1 MLSVNTNTGAM
12 LALQYLNKTDRELQ
26 VAQAH
31 INTGLKV
38 ASAKDDGS
46 TFAIAQNMRGEVA
59 GFHAVADSLNRGVSA
74 IDVAMSAGHT
84 ISDLLIEMKN
94 KAVASADISL
104 DTASREALN
113 ADFIALRAQINTIV
127 ENAAFNGTNLINGTV
142 SGITALASAD
152 GVNKITVTAEDMNLS
167 GAILTM
173 STQAAISTQA
183 TASAMITTINESLE
197 NVNAALARLGSGS
210 KKFAIQQGF
219 HLKTDRHVEHRHRQ
233 SGGRRP
239 RGGKRATTVL
249 AGQAA
254 TGCSGAFDRQP
265 AAADHS
271 LALPLERRS
280 HDIERRRSFRR
291 RSHRLTVQ
299 YLPASPGK
307 KFPCIGRNCRAPDGF
322 CPAESSRPR
331 SPQT

>member
-38 ASAKDDGS
+38 ATAKDDGS

-127 ENAAFNGTNLINGTV
+127 QNAAFNGTNLIDGSV

-152 GVNKITVTAEDMNLS
+152 GINKITVLAEDMNLS

-173 STQAAISTQA
+173 STLANISTQA
-183 TASAMITTINESLE
+183 AASAMITTINTSLE

-210 KKFAIQQGF
+210 KKFAIQKEFISKLIDTLNTGIGN
-219 HLKTDRHVEHRHRQ
+219 LVDADLAVESAR
-233 SGGRRP
+233 
-239 RGGKRATTVL
+239 L
-249 AGQAA
+249 QALQVKQQLGVQA
-254 TGCSGAFDRQP
+254 LSIANQQP
-265 AAADHS
+265 QIILS
-271 LALPLERRS
+271 L
-280 HDIERRRSFRR
+280 FR
-291 RSHRLTVQ
+291 
-299 YLPASPGK
+299 
-307 KFPCIGRNCRAPDGF
+307 
-322 CPAESSRPR
+322 
-331 SPQT
+331 